1 MDDIE
6 NNYDND
12 ENIDNNDSDN
22 CSEAKS
28 SRVTRLL
35 TSLLAL
41 LGLYPQYRAVRT
53 ILIGLGITSGDWETY
68 HKESSK
74 IYILEP
80 VAEGILQLFVQSNI
94 IYIVAGPGESKKF
107 WKTLGPRQNI
117 SVLIP
122 VRPIDLSSLAY
133 QSSFI
138 SKFLYF
144 LLLSS
149 TAISV
154 CHSFAKLLRVNFIF
168 TL

>member
-12 ENIDNNDSDN
+12 ENIDNNDSDD

-94 IYIVAGPGESKKF
+94 IYIVAGPGESKNKMGMKWKF
-107 WKTLGPRQNI
+107 WR
-117 SVLIP
+117 
-122 VRPIDLSSLAY
+122 
-133 QSSFI
+133 F
-138 SKFLYF
+138 
-144 LLLSS
+144 
-149 TAISV
+149 
-154 CHSFAKLLRVNFIF
+154 
-168 TL
+168 